1 MRVRPRKGGF
11 LLLGCEDIRLGN
23 RREQLR
29 ATYAALSTP
38 TPAGRRQWPGKPL
51 HRNPPNGLPYL
62 NQPLIPLAAALSR
75 MLEKIENELADDIA
89 GPTEKWRLRQRAEL
103 MRRLLAPRPIT

>member
-11 LLLGCEDIRLGN
+11 SLSGCEDIRLGN

-29 ATYAALSTP
+29 ANYAALSTRRQ
-38 TPAGRRQWPGKPL
+38 PAGG
-51 HRNPPNGLPYL
+51 NGLASQCIGTHRMASPNL